1 MMEKKKENRIEFF
14 NRWGTEV
21 YLEKDESEDNLFCL
35 KGEISPLRLIG
46 KEWDKVIDT
55 GDIGGVDPPGGPFI
69 LKGDLIP
76 GTDLIAEKIFE
87 VDNEI
92 KISVHKK

>member
-1 MMEKKKENRIEFF
+1 MTEEKKENRIKFF

-21 YLEKDESEDNLFCL
+21 YLEKDKSEDNLFCL
-35 KGEISPLRLIG
+35 KGEISPLELIG
-46 KEWDKVIDT
+46 KEGDNVIDT

-76 GTDLIAEKIFE
+76 ETDLIVEKIFE

-92 KISVHKK
+92 KIKVHKK